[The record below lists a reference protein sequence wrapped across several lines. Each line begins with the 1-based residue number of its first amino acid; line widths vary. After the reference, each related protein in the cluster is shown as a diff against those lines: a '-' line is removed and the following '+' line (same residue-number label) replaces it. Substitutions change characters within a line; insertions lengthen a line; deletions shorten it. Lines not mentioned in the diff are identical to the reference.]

1 MATKVD
7 TIISANSEKM
17 PMFTYIG
24 LGGIVLNLITL
35 FFIPAA
41 SGYSVNSLYVILSII
56 TTACN
61 GIAMFYIY
69 DSLKKGMINLEQPC
83 TSLSQFCSYGIL
95 AYAGLSIITSLMLF
109 GANSLTGTGLFG
121 TLAGLVGFVYFV
133 LYIILGCKI
142 MSNYEGKLKT
152 LGIMMVAA
160 PAVMILGVIIGLFAG
175 GIGGVGTVGTIMAV
189 IGAGIS
195 AYTFILAHELIT
207 GKSLF

>member
-35 FFIPAA
+35 FFIPAV
-41 SGYSVNSLYVILSII
+41 SGYSISTLYILVGCIS
-56 TTACN
+56 TACN
-61 GIAMFYIY
+61 GVAMYYVY

-83 TSLSQFCSYGIL
+83 TSLSQFCSYGVL
-95 AYAGLSIITSLMLF
+95 AMSALSILTMLMAMGSKSL
-109 GANSLTGTGLFG
+109 AGTGLFAV
-121 TLAGLVGFVYFV
+121 LLSLVSIVYFV

-152 LGIMMVAA
+152 LGIVMVAA
-160 PAVMILGVIIGLFAG
+160 PAVMILGYIIGFFAG
-175 GIGGVGTVGTIMAV
+175 GIGGAGTLNTVMSV

-195 AYTFILAHELIT
+195 AYTYILAHDVVT